1 MDDRELR
8 RRIYAQLAKDY
19 CCSPG
24 EAADGKNQ
32 FHVYVPLEGRRRF
45 EERDEMFLKVM
56 SFRNKLLFAGDEG
69 IIDWCQS
76 RFENTEGAWFME
88 AGIMRELDRK
98 LADYG
103 YCIDKVHP
111 FFVPSPEA
119 LRGTDP
125 SPKGEAVSSSYFSH
139 PVKKDGY
146 EIHYYRGDEIL
157 AFRGDKRFGNAF
169 TFVETAPDVIGVAAF
184 RAGQI
189 LGMAGAS
196 ADSDTFW
203 QIGIDVLPEA
213 RGLGIGRILVKL
225 IRDEILACDRVPYY
239 GTAVSHILSQNIAIG
254 SGFRAVWTELTTA
267 KIDET

>member
-1 MDDRELR
+1 
-8 RRIYAQLAKDY
+8 
-19 CCSPG
+19 
-24 EAADGKNQ
+24 
-32 FHVYVPLEGRRRF
+32 
-45 EERDEMFLKVM
+45 
-56 SFRNKLLFAGDEG
+56 
-69 IIDWCQS
+69 
-76 RFENTEGAWFME
+76 ME

-111 FFVPSPEA
+111 FFVPSPES